1 MQGNGNGQS
10 PPSGNGSTATRSGT
24 PQSGGVV
31 AAPERAPVLVG
42 APPAT
47 IRPRRKLRFDYRLR
61 GLDLQA
67 PVFAEAAATATPRR
81 NRRSRRRRIALWWLA
96 ALSVAAGVAVAIRT
110 TALTP
115 FTVPTNAMT
124 PTLQAGDRIVVVTSS
139 LLHGSIGRGELVVFH
154 QGAVAGCSAGTNGS
168 QDLVQRVIGLPG
180 ETVTAQG
187 SSLLVNGTPLRE
199 AGWFDPSAGPL
210 GTTPVRLTTV
220 PADSYMVL
228 NDNRAD
234 ACDSRSFGTIQRSQI
249 VGTVF
254 MVVTRHGH
262 PHFHIF

>member
-1 MQGNGNGQS
+1 MQGNGQS
-10 PPSGNGSTATRSGT
+10 PPSGNGTTATRTSG
-24 PQSGGVV
+24 PRPGGAV
-31 AAPERAPVLVG
+31 AAPESAPLLVG
-42 APPAT
+42 AAPAA
-47 IRPRRKLRFDYRLR
+47 IRPRRKIRFDYRLR

-67 PVFAEAAATATPRR
+67 PVFAEAAATVTPRR
-81 NRRSRRRRIALWWLA
+81 NRRTRRRRIALWWLA
-96 ALSVAAGVAVAIRT
+96 AVAVAAGVAVAIRA

-124 PTLQAGDRIVVVTSS
+124 PTLEAGDRIVVVTSS
-139 LLHGSIGRGELVVFH
+139 LLHGSIGRGELVVFR
-154 QGAVAGCSAGTNGS
+154 QSAAAGCSAGTNGS

-180 ETVTAQG
+180 DTVTAQG
-187 SSLLVNGTPLRE
+187 STLLVNGSPLHE
-199 AGWFDPSAGPL
+199 AGWFDPSAGPV
-210 GTTPVRLTTV
+210 GTTSVRLTTV
-220 PADSYMVL
+220 PANSYMVL

-262 PHFHIF
+262 PHFHLF